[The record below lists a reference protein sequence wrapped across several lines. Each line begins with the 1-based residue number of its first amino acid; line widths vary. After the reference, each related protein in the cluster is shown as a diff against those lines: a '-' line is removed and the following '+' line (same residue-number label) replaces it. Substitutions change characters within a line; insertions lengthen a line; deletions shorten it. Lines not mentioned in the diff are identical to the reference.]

1 MGGSMSIKSQ
11 YAVPRA
17 EQGARVRTAGVG
29 LAAGA
34 RLDWALALVV
44 GAAAFALQAIEL
56 RGVGLW
62 EDEAFSVG
70 IARQPLA
77 TQLHYIW
84 SKEVNMTLYYLIL
97 RAWLGLT
104 GLLGIPA
111 SEFVVR
117 LPSTLFAALA
127 AVAVF
132 ALGRRFWGRTA
143 GLVAAALY
151 LLNYLQLMM
160 AGQARGY
167 GLQLLLLTLSWYAL
181 LAGLTAGARAGRAG
195 RWYALYVGTMVLA
208 LGAHLESVLVLLAQ
222 AMTLAVL
229 LVAPGPWR
237 EAVRRSSRALSVNLG
252 LVLLFIVFIALDVKV
267 HGSSNNQLGPASLAG
282 LLRLGWHIGGQ
293 NPVYAL
299 LLAAACAVGVAATL
313 RLPLGAP
320 PGAPDRAADGAGA
333 RGVTALG
340 WKTGTLRPAWYPGLT
355 LALLSWLLAP
365 IVLAYVLSQRRFN
378 VHLFA
383 DYLVIV
389 VPALCLLG
397 GVGVAALP
405 GLLRGRLSGNMGG
418 ARASWA
424 AGLVLVIVALPVI
437 RLYHTDARRQD
448 FSGAA
453 RWMQGQYRPGD
464 GVVFLSTSSALVMS
478 YYLDSYL
485 GQGRLAAESPGAWS
499 WTQDDP
505 TPFDSAALDAYSRRH
520 GRLFLVDASQDGQ
533 APLAQSENTLTRG
546 WLAANRYRYLSS
558 VETSAYYGSVT
569 VQLYAPPR

>member
-1 MGGSMSIKSQ
+1 MSIESQ
-11 YAVPRA
+11 YAVPPA
-17 EQGARVRTAGVG
+17 KQGARARTAGAG
-29 LAAGA
+29 LAAGV
-34 RLDWALALVV
+34 RLDWALALLV
-44 GAAAFALQAIEL
+44 GLAAFALQALEL

-62 EDEAFSVG
+62 EDEAFSAG
-70 IARQPLA
+70 IARQPLG

-97 RAWLGLT
+97 RAWLGLA
-104 GLLGIPA
+104 GLLGISP

-143 GLVAAALY
+143 GLVGAALY

-195 RWYALYVGTMVLA
+195 RWYALYVGAMVLA
-208 LGAHLESVLVLLAQ
+208 LCAHLESVLALLSQVA
-222 AMTLAVL
+222 ALAAL
-229 LVAPGPWR
+229 LVIPGPWR
-237 EAVRRSSRALSVNLG
+237 EAVRRSSLG
-252 LVLLFIVFIALDVKV
+252 LGMAFGVVVLFLIPIALDVKV
-267 HGSSNNQLGPASLAG
+267 HGSSNNQLGPPSLTD

-293 NPVYAL
+293 NPVYVL
-299 LLAAACAVGVAATL
+299 LLATACAIGVIATL
-313 RLPLGAP
+313 RRPSGMRSGE
-320 PGAPDRAADGAGA
+320 PGRATDGGGA

-340 WKTGTLRPAWYPGLT
+340 WGAGTPGPAGYPGLT
-355 LALLSWLLAP
+355 LALLSWLLVP
-365 IVLAYVLSQRRFN
+365 IVLAYILSQRRFN
-378 VHLFA
+378 LHLFA

-397 GVGVAALP
+397 GIGVAALP
-405 GLLRGRLSGNMGG
+405 GLPRARLSGGVRG
-418 ARASWA
+418 ARAAWA
-424 AGLVLVIVALPVI
+424 AELVLVLVALPVI

-448 FSGAA
+448 FRGAA
-453 RWMQGQYRPGD
+453 RWMRGQYRPGD
-464 GVVFLSTSSALVMS
+464 GMVFLSTSSALVMS

-485 GQGRLAAESPGAWS
+485 GQGRLAATSPGAWS
-499 WTQDDP
+499 WAKDDP
-505 TPFDSAALDAYSRRH
+505 TPFDTAALDAYSRRH

-533 APLAQSENTLTRG
+533 APLAQSENTLTRR
-546 WLAANRYRYLSS
+546 WLAANRYRYLSGS
-558 VETSAYYGSVT
+558 QTSAYYGSVT
-569 VQLYAPPR
+569 VRLYAPVR